1 MDNKHMAFAEVWTKY
16 LPAIRIL
23 LKKALATE
31 QLLGMNRSDFDR
43 AAGIKKSGYR
53 FHVPFLNGKPDGLFS
68 NNSIAQGLI
77 SALVADRAAQALI
90 TENDYLFSFNTKY
103 QLQIKYNGINKQ
115 VSTPVTEE
123 ELAAN

>member
-1 MDNKHMAFAEVWTKY
+1 MDNKHMAFAEVWIKS

-43 AAGIKKSGYR
+43 AGGIKKSGYR
-53 FHVPFLNGKPDGLFS
+53 FQVPFLNGKPDGLFS
-68 NNSIAQGLI
+68 NNSIAQALI
-77 SALVADRAAQALI
+77 TALVTDSAAQALVI
-90 TENDYLFSFNTKY
+90 ENDYIFSFNTKY
-103 QLQIKYNGINKQ
+103 QLQIKYTGINKQ

>member
-1 MDNKHMAFAEVWTKY
+1 MKVLVTAPYNDNGLKTLQEYFGEVIYKPWKPNGRAY
-16 LPAIRIL
+16 YANELSEL
-23 LKKALATE
+23 LSAT
-31 QLLGMNRSDFDR
+31 
-43 AAGIKKSGYR
+43 
-53 FHVPFLNGKPDGLFS
+53 
-68 NNSIAQGLI
+68 
-77 SALVADRAAQALI
+77 AAQALI